1 MTQLHLRRGSEP
13 FGVLRKLKVFVDDKR
28 IGTVRWKD
36 TLTADLTPGTHSVT
50 VRMDWV
56 VSPPLAIVASDA
68 ADLHVDVEV
77 PNILTATLRVFTQ
90 PRRVFTLRLR

>member
-1 MTQLHLRRGSEP
+1 M
-13 FGVLRKLKVFVDDKR
+13 FRKLKVFVDDER
-28 IGTVRWKD
+28 IGTVGWKD
-36 TLTADLTPGTHSVT
+36 TLTADLTRGTHTIT

-56 VSPPLAIVASDA
+56 VSPPLTIVASDA

-77 PNILTATLRVFTQ
+77 PNLLTSTLRVFTQ